1 MVLLTYKKS
10 LKQNKKR
17 SVDNHARKHR
27 GFMQISIN
35 SSVECTFFSHIHR
48 NKSKRG
54 RHVGTSWQGEASSK
68 MMQARQEFKQDKKA
82 GKTRQR
88 SLLSDTNVP
97 YWRACVHNCV
107 SQILKTVTD
116 GKLLV
121 IPVSSCAM
129 SKLFS
134 RIPVHS
140 KQQQQQGIL
149 VNKERANNLE
159 PLALLIERGHAH
171 GHRVQPKRSL
181 CEESKIYEQLS
192 RILVHVI
199 G

>member
-54 RHVGTSWQGEASSK
+54 RHVGTSWQGETSSK

-82 GKTRQR
+82 SKTRQR

-97 YWRACVHNCV
+97 YWRVCVHNCV

-116 GKLLV
+116 GKL
-121 IPVSSCAM
+121 IGNSCFQLR
-129 SKLFS
+129 SVKTFQYDP
-134 RIPVHS
+134 RT
-140 KQQQQQGIL
+140 QQAAAAAGYPGQQG
-149 VNKERANNLE
+149 K
-159 PLALLIERGHAH
+159 
-171 GHRVQPKRSL
+171 
-181 CEESKIYEQLS
+181 SK
-192 RILVHVI
+192 
-199 G
+199 

>member
-1 MVLLTYKKS
+1 M
-10 LKQNKKR
+10 
-17 SVDNHARKHR
+17 
-27 GFMQISIN
+27 
-35 SSVECTFFSHIHR
+35 SSSPSSFSR
-48 NKSKRG
+48 
-54 RHVGTSWQGEASSK
+54 
-68 MMQARQEFKQDKKA
+68 
-82 GKTRQR
+82 
-88 SLLSDTNVP
+88 
-97 YWRACVHNCV
+97 
-107 SQILKTVTD
+107 
-116 GKLLV
+116 
-121 IPVSSCAM
+121 IPVHCPQSSCAM

-140 KQQQQQGIL
+140 KQQQQGIL